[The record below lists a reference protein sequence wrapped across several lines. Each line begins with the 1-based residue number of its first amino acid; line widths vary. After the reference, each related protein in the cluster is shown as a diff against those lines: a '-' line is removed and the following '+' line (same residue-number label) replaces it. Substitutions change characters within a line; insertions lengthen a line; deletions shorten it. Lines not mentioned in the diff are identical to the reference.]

1 VTEIGE
7 YDLLYGFNPARTRT
21 YRRLDE
27 YVEAQGS
34 GPGPRRLHTVDDY
47 NLAVGNLAE
56 IIARSAPAAVGL
68 IRIRN
73 GLDAVS
79 QEVNAASTLDD
90 LTEARQPDQIASLEE
105 AIHAWT
111 QGLGVAE
118 PGPIAVVILSDWRLC
133 AWVMLLAA
141 NSEKVGL
148 HDFGGSAPQEEPA
161 PRERPWAAW
170 TIPGQLA
177 SDRVLD
183 KNLTAEERDG
193 RYRELLK
200 ELIAWWCRPDNR
212 TRNQALDEV
221 TLIGKANNRAYQ
233 DLNQWISYQV
243 LRRTSKLGIDFV
255 LRHLQAKI
263 YFNMFGWREREAT
276 RTQTRRSPGKFG
288 SYLSM
293 FFSVFRRKRDLR
305 IGEAAVNVS
314 VRDLVRDMAEHRYD
328 VPAERSPQPITVTEA
343 RYLDELLE
351 REPSLA
357 EGVRIYNE

>member
-1 VTEIGE
+1 
-7 YDLLYGFNPARTRT
+7 
-21 YRRLDE
+21 
-27 YVEAQGS
+27 
-34 GPGPRRLHTVDDY
+34 
-47 NLAVGNLAE
+47 
-56 IIARSAPAAVGL
+56 
-68 IRIRN
+68 
-73 GLDAVS
+73 
-79 QEVNAASTLDD
+79 
-90 LTEARQPDQIASLEE
+90 
-105 AIHAWT
+105 
-111 QGLGVAE
+111 
-118 PGPIAVVILSDWRLC
+118 
-133 AWVMLLAA
+133 
-141 NSEKVGL
+141 
-148 HDFGGSAPQEEPA
+148 
-161 PRERPWAAW
+161 
-170 TIPGQLA
+170 
-177 SDRVLD
+177 
-183 KNLTAEERDG
+183 
-193 RYRELLK
+193 
-200 ELIAWWCRPDNR
+200 
-212 TRNQALDEV
+212 V